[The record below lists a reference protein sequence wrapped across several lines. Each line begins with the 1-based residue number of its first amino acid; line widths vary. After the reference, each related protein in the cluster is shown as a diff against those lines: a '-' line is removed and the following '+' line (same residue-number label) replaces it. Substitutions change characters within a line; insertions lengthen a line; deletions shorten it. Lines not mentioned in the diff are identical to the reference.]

1 MTSLL
6 NLLLRLARCA
16 SGTAS
21 VEAAIMMPLV
31 IVLMAGSTDFGRAFA
46 VSSTADKSL
55 RDAARYL
62 ARVPCDSEGLGV
74 CTSAAA
80 VCGWG
85 LTNAKN
91 LAVYGKLTVS
101 AGDKPL
107 VANWSTSDITLTQPT
122 DCGALPNPAVI
133 RLEAT
138 VPFSGIMLNAVGLS
152 NAMTMHVEHEQR
164 WIGE

>member
-1 MTSLL
+1 MTTLL
-6 NLLLRLARCA
+6 NLFLRLAQCK
-16 SGTAS
+16 SGNAT
-21 VEAAIMMPLV
+21 VEAAIMIPLV
-31 IVLMAGSTDFGRAFA
+31 ISLMAGSTDFGRAFA
-46 VSSTADKSL
+46 VSSTADKSM

-62 ARVPCDSEGLGV
+62 ARVPSG
-74 CTSAAA
+74 AI
-80 VCGWG
+80 CGWG

-107 VANWSTSDITLTQPT
+107 VAGWSTTDVTLTLPS
-122 DCGALPNPAVI
+122 DCSALPSPAVV

-138 VPFSGIMLNAVGLS
+138 VPFTGIMLGAVGLS
-152 NAMTMHVEHEQR
+152 NAITMHVHHEQR

>member
-1 MTSLL
+1 
-6 NLLLRLARCA
+6 
-16 SGTAS
+16 
-21 VEAAIMMPLV
+21 MPLV
-31 IVLMAGSTDFGRAFA
+31 ISLMVGSTDFGRAFA

-62 ARVPCDSEGLGV
+62 ARVPCDSGALGS
-74 CTSAAA
+74 CTSATTTI
-80 VCGWG
+80 CGWG

-101 AGDKPL
+101 AGDQPL
-107 VANWSTSDITLTQPT
+107 IPGWSTSDITLTLPAN
-122 DCGALPNPAVI
+122 CAALPSPTVI

-138 VPFSGIMLNAVGLS
+138 VPFTGLMLGAVGLS
-152 NAMTMHVEHEQR
+152 NAITMYAQHEER